1 MSEVEQFFERGIA
14 VALPCSD
21 TQAGLAALKSECDR
35 LGVRVVSLHWESVTG
50 IDDFLNEILEG
61 LARVASAL
69 WPNWYDRLI
78 PMPESRPPAWRQ
90 QVSPLWRETAQR
102 YCRTGQLPLPRGYA
116 AAEQAM
122 QLALALAP
130 SDLAIAMVVDEVRQE
145 SPLILRSA
153 GEWLAS
159 NTSASVFILVPDAAL
174 RESNFRELLPCRD
187 ILVDS
192 RLDGP
197 PAAEEKRPRVDVVP
211 VIGAPHPLSP
221 GEQKL
226 ARGLLDD
233 AELAPLFA
241 FNQRIIGRH
250 GNAYTVD
257 LVWPGGRLIVE
268 VDSYPLHNNRFMFA
282 NDRHRDYELMASD
295 YRVLRITH
303 EEAANDTASAVAKIR
318 QLVGLVRESQKPKE
332 GVLS

>member
-1 MSEVEQFFERGIA
+1 MRQFFARGIA

-21 TQAGLAALKSECDR
+21 PQAGLAALKSECDR
-35 LGVRVVSLHWESVTG
+35 LGVRVVSLHWEAVTG
-50 IDDFLNEILEG
+50 IDDFLTEALEG
-61 LARVASAL
+61 LARVAFAL
-69 WPNWYDRLI
+69 WPNWYDRTI
-78 PMPESRPPAWRQ
+78 PIQQSQLPAWRQ
-90 QVSPLWRETAQR
+90 QFSPLWRETAQD
-102 YCRTGQLPLPRGYA
+102 YCRAGQLPLPRGYA

-122 QLALALAP
+122 QLALTLAP
-130 SDLAIAMVVDEVRQE
+130 NDLAIAIAVDDVTQE
-145 SPLILRSA
+145 SPLILRAA
-153 GEWLAS
+153 GEWLAA
-159 NTSASVFILVPDAAL
+159 NTLASVFIIVPATAL
-174 RESNFRELLPCRD
+174 RESNFRDVLLSND

-192 RLDGP
+192 RLDEP
-197 PAAEEKRPRVDVVP
+197 QATEEKRPRVDILP

-226 ARGLLDD
+226 ARCLLDD

-257 LVWPGGRLIVE
+257 LVWPDGRLIVE
-268 VDSYPLHNNRFMFA
+268 VDSYKLHNNRFVFA

-295 YRVLRITH
+295 YRVLRITD
-303 EEAANDTASAVAKIR
+303 EEAVNDTASAVAKIR
-318 QLVGLVRESQKPKE
+318 QLVRLVRESQKSKE

>member
-1 MSEVEQFFERGIA
+1 MLDLKKFLERGMA

-21 TQAGLAALKSECDR
+21 PQAGLATLGSECDR

-50 IDDFLNEILEG
+50 IDDFLNEAVEG
-61 LARVASAL
+61 LARVALAL

-78 PMPESRPPAWRQ
+78 PIQESRRPTWRQ
-90 QVSPLWRETAQR
+90 QFSPLWRETAQQ
-102 YCRTGQLPLPRGYA
+102 YCGKGQLPLPRGYA

-122 QLALALAP
+122 QLALTLAP
-130 SDLAIAMVVDEVRQE
+130 SDLAIAIAVDKVRQE
-145 SPLILRSA
+145 SPLVLRSA
-153 GEWLAS
+153 GEWLTS
-159 NTSASVFILVPDAAL
+159 NTLASVFIIVPATAL
-174 RESNFRELLPCRD
+174 KETNIREMLQCSE

-192 RLDGP
+192 RLNEPLVTENKG
-197 PAAEEKRPRVDVVP
+197 PRVDVVP

-226 ARGLLDD
+226 ARCLLDD

-241 FNQRIIGRH
+241 FNQRIIGQH

-257 LVWPGGRLIVE
+257 LVWPGGRLIIE
-268 VDSYPLHNNRFMFA
+268 VDSYQLHNNRFIFA
-282 NDRHRDYELMASD
+282 KDRHRDYELMASD

-303 EEAANDTASAVAKIR
+303 EEAANDTESAVAKIR
-318 QLVGLVRESQKPKE
+318 QLVRLIRESQKSKE
-332 GVLS
+332 GVVS

>member
-1 MSEVEQFFERGIA
+1 MKQLFEQGIA
-14 VALPCSD
+14 VGLPCSD
-21 TQAGLAALKSECDR
+21 TQAGLAALQAECDR

-50 IDDFLNEILEG
+50 IDEFLNEAVEG
-61 LARVASAL
+61 LARVALAL

-78 PMPESRPPAWRQ
+78 PLSESRTPSWRQ
-90 QVSPLWRETAQR
+90 QCSPLWRETAQH

-122 QLALALAP
+122 QLALTLAP
-130 SDLAIAMVVDEVRQE
+130 SHLAIAIAVDEVRQE
-145 SPLILRSA
+145 SPLILRFA
-153 GEWLAS
+153 GEWLTA
-159 NTSASVFILVPDAAL
+159 NTLASVFIIVPATAWRD
-174 RESNFRELLPCRD
+174 SNLRELLPCSD

-192 RLDGP
+192 RLDEP
-197 PAAEEKRPRVDVVP
+197 PATEEKRPRVDVLP

-226 ARGLLDD
+226 ARCLLDD

-241 FNQRIIGRH
+241 YNQRIIGRH

-257 LVWPGGRLIVE
+257 LVWTGGRLVVE
-268 VDSYPLHNNRFMFA
+268 VDSYSLHNNRFMFA
-282 NDRHRDYELMASD
+282 HDRHRDYELMASD
-295 YRVLRITH
+295 YRVLRITD

-318 QLVGLVRESQKPKE
+318 QLVRLLRETQTSKE
-332 GVLS
+332 RVLS

>member
-1 MSEVEQFFERGIA
+1 MA

-21 TQAGLAALKSECDR
+21 PQAGLATLKSECDR
-35 LGVRVVSLHWESVTG
+35 LGVRVVSLQWESVSR
-50 IDDFLNEILEG
+50 IDDFLSEAVEG
-61 LARVASAL
+61 LARVALAL
-69 WPNWYDRLI
+69 WPNWYGRLI
-78 PMPESRPPAWRQ
+78 PIPESRPSTWRQ
-90 QVSPLWRETAQR
+90 QFSPLWRETAQH
-102 YCRTGQLPLPRGYA
+102 YCSTGQLPLPRGYA

-122 QLALALAP
+122 QLALTLAP
-130 SDLAIAMVVDEVRQE
+130 SDLAIAIAVDEVSEE

-153 GEWLAS
+153 GEWLTS
-159 NTSASVFILVPDAAL
+159 NTLASVFIVVPATAL
-174 RESNFRELLPCRD
+174 KETNFREVLPYSD

-192 RLDGP
+192 RLDEP
-197 PAAEEKRPRVDVVP
+197 PMTEEKRPRVDVLP
-211 VIGAPHPLSP
+211 VVGAPHPLSP

-226 ARGLLDD
+226 ARCLLDD

-268 VDSYPLHNNRFMFA
+268 VDSYQLHNNRFVFA
-282 NDRHRDYELMASD
+282 NDRHRDYELMVSD
-295 YRVLRITH
+295 YRVLRITD
-303 EEAANDTASAVAKIR
+303 EEAAKDTASAVAKIR
-318 QLVGLVRESQKPKE
+318 QLVRLIRESQKLKE

>member
-1 MSEVEQFFERGIA
+1 
-14 VALPCSD
+14 
-21 TQAGLAALKSECDR
+21 
-35 LGVRVVSLHWESVTG
+35 LHWEFVAG
-50 IDDFLNEILEG
+50 IDDFLNESLEG
-61 LARVASAL
+61 LARVALAL

-78 PMPESRPPAWRQ
+78 LMQESRPPAWRHQ
-90 QVSPLWRETAQR
+90 FSPLWRETAQH
-102 YCRTGQLPLPRGYA
+102 YCSTGQLPLPRGYA

-122 QLALALAP
+122 QLALTLAP
-130 SDLAIAMVVDEVRQE
+130 SDLAIAIAVDEVRQE
-145 SPLILRSA
+145 TPLILRSA
-153 GEWLAS
+153 GEWLTS
-159 NTSASVFILVPDAAL
+159 NTLASVFIIVPAKAL
-174 RESNFRELLPCRD
+174 QENNFREVLQCSD

-192 RLDGP
+192 RLDEP
-197 PAAEEKRPRVDVVP
+197 PATEGKRPRVDVLP

-226 ARGLLDD
+226 ARCLLDD

-268 VDSYPLHNNRFMFA
+268 VDSYQLHNNRFMFA

-318 QLVGLVRESQKPKE
+318 QLVRLVRELQKSKE